1 MLRYSLLLTF
11 IVLIQS
17 CNLLTGTTDTMGS
30 GTISV
35 YVDSVYCE
43 ATNVG
48 GREYFGYGGVGTI
61 RGKKLVLELGN
72 HPNTGDTLT
81 LRHTTYFSDSAY
93 ASYDGID
100 AIFKSGLIV
109 ITQKIAP
116 SDVSGNFYLDVVSG
130 IDTLHFR
137 NGHFHINFG
146 TTD

>member
-1 MLRYSLLLTF
+1 MG
-11 IVLIQS
+11 
-17 CNLLTGTTDTMGS
+17 TGTIG
-30 GTISV
+30 V
-35 YVDSVYCE
+35 YIDSVYYE
-43 ATNVG
+43 ATNVA

-61 RGKKLVLELGN
+61 RNKKLILELGD

-93 ASYDGID
+93 ASYDGTD
-100 AIFKSGLIV
+100 AILNSGLIV

-116 SDVSGNFYLDVVSG
+116 REVSGNFYFDVLIG
-130 IDTLHFR
+130 NDTLHFR